1 MAATPATPA
10 STSRRWTKAE
20 DDMLM
25 EAVKMHQVG
34 WKNLFFSFLFLFFL
48 KKLLDGNGGVVSFW
62 WSYDDVGVLR
72 YSFCLRFNNSYI
84 SHLALLLAG
93 CI

>member
-48 KKLLDGNGGVVSFW
+48 KKITGWKW
-62 WSYDDVGVLR
+62 WSCFVLVE
-72 YSFCLRFNNSYI
+72 L
-84 SHLALLLAG
+84 
-93 CI
+93 